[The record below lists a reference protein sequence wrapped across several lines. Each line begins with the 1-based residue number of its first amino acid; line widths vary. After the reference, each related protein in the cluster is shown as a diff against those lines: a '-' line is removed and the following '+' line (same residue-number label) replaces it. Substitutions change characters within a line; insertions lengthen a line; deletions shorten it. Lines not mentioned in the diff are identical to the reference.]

1 MRRIRVT
8 PEAMR
13 TLANHID
20 YMIAKDRGGAAQALK
35 GRIDLFVTETL
46 ASYPRAGK
54 YIAGRN
60 LWEAWI
66 PPTRLLV

>member
-1 MRRIRVT
+1 
-8 PEAMR
+8 
-13 TLANHID
+13 
-20 YMIAKDRGGAAQALK
+20 MIAKDRGGAAQALK